1 MANLKDLRVRIGSV
15 KSTRKITSAMK
26 MVAASRLR
34 RAHEASIRSETY
46 SIAMKKILT
55 GLVKSLSERQEEY
68 FVSGRGVIRP
78 PKMLVGHQRSNTHLI
93 IAMTSDKGLCGAF
106 NMNVCKRVAG
116 IVLALEKEGKQA
128 KIMCVGKKGYEL
140 LRRDFQDLII
150 SKFEGIGKK
159 EVAYSEAEE
168 VAFKAIS
175 LFEKGEVDSCTVVFN
190 HFKSA
195 ISQEVRVEKLYPLD
209 NFLEHNPW
217 QGLSEMDFLTAT
229 ETGIVDKDDW
239 DYSDIMIK
247 GEETLLENQEIEIS
261 SSRYN
266 IKAEDTHSG
275 RGSGTWSTRGISSR
289 KKETSRKMSIPAT
302 LAGLKAPTEDLDSLQ
317 AKYGPYLYDF
327 EPSDVFILERIIPR
341 YIVDTIFR
349 TLVESIASENGA
361 RMTSMDNAT
370 RNAGEMID
378 SLTLLYNR
386 TRQGLITTELVEIIS
401 GAESV

>member
-1 MANLKDLRVRIGSV
+1 MANLKDLRVRISSV

-34 RAHEASIRSETY
+34 RAHEASSRSEIY
-46 SIAMKKILT
+46 ALAMKKCLT

-78 PKMLVGHQRSNTHLI
+78 PKMLVGHQHNKTHLI
-93 IAMTSDKGLCGAF
+93 IAMTSDRGLCGAF
-106 NMNVCKRVAG
+106 NMNICKRVAG
-116 IVLALEKEGKQA
+116 MVLALENEGKKA

-140 LRRDFQDLII
+140 LKRDFSDII
-150 SKFEGIGKK
+150 VADFNGIGKK
-159 EVAYSEAEE
+159 NVAYSEAED

-175 LFEKGEVDSCTVVFN
+175 LFESGEVDSCTVVFN

-195 ISQEVRVEKLYPLD
+195 ISQEVTVEKLYPLD

-217 QGLSEMDFLTAT
+217 KGLTEMDFLTAS
-229 ETGIVDKDDW
+229 ETGDVSKDDW
-239 DYSDIMIK
+239 ELGDVMIK
-247 GEETLLENQEIEIS
+247 GEEEVLNQEIDAS
-261 SSRYN
+261 SSRYKF
-266 IKAEDTHSG
+266 KAEDSHSG
-275 RGSGTWSTRGISSR
+275 RGAGSWTPAGVTVR
-289 KKETSRKMSIPAT
+289 KKESNRKMSIPAT
-302 LAGLKAPTEDLDSLQ
+302 LAGLKPPKEDLEALQ

-327 EPSDVFILERIIPR
+327 EPSDVFILEKLIPR
-341 YIVDTIFR
+341 FIVDTIFR